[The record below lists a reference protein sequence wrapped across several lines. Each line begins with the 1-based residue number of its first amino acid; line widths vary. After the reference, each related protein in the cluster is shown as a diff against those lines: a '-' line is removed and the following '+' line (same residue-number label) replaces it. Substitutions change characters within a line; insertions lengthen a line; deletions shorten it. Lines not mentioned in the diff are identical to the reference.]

1 MTMKKKSV
9 IITALAL
16 CGIVL
21 ATWAVLHYKAKNDME
36 EQYQNSLAERF
47 NEVMEFAFPLINN
60 YAISIKERADSIE
73 VLAQRSKD
81 DTSRAFTDAF
91 GVLWEKYIRT
101 QGGRKGLVLIEEY
114 EYFKL
119 SPVFAFL
126 MDSGDRKNKEVE
138 AVQKISQAGV
148 MLKEPYLL
156 EYDPLMEVI
165 KTVRQYVSESMEV
178 IEPYRGENKDI
189 HAWRNVFSRE

>member
-1 MTMKKKSV
+1 MTIKKKPF
-9 IITALAL
+9 IITVLML
-16 CGIVL
+16 CGIAL
-21 ATWAVLHYKAKNDME
+21 ATWAILHYKAKHDME

-47 NEVMEFAFPLINN
+47 NEVMEFAFPLINS

-73 VLAQRSKD
+73 VLAQRSKE

-91 GVLWEKYIRT
+91 GVLWEKQIRT
-101 QGGRKGLVLIEEY
+101 QGGRKGLMLIEEY

-126 MDSGDRKNKEVE
+126 MDSGDKKKKETE
-138 AVQKISQAGV
+138 AIQKISQAGV

-156 EYDPLMEVI
+156 EYDPLMEAI
-165 KTVRQYVSESMEV
+165 KTARQYVSESIEV
-178 IEPYRGENKDI
+178 IEPYRSENKDV
-189 HAWRNVFSRE
+189 HAWNNLLKRK